1 MSRYEQSRRQQ
12 ALSEAEG
19 YLDLVS
25 GLGESEA
32 EAAVRDRLAQ
42 RALDVLHELSR
53 ETSWRR
59 GQVLYLRGQAL
70 RIMQR
75 YREAIDPLV
84 ESSQVDSD
92 NLHVWLALGWCY
104 KRIGRLDLAIQA
116 LEEALSV
123 EPDEAIVHYNLACYW
138 TLAGNKES
146 ALRYLAQALS
156 IDPDCR
162 QLIDDEP
169 DFDPIRYDPDFQAL
183 LGQTGAMG

>member
-1 MSRYEQSRRQQ
+1 VTRYEQSRRQQ

-25 GLGESEA
+25 GLGDSEA

-42 RALDVLHELSR
+42 RALDVLAELSR
-53 ETSWRR
+53 ESSWRR

-70 RIMQR
+70 RVMRR
-75 YREAIDPLV
+75 YREAIEPLV
-84 ESSQVDSD
+84 ESTKVDSD

-104 KRIGRLDLAIQA
+104 KRMSRLDLAIQA

-138 TLAGNKES
+138 SLANNPLL
-146 ALRYLAQALS
+146 AVAYLSRAFDLDS
-156 IDPDCR
+156 NYRDLVGTER
-162 QLIDDEP
+162 
-169 DFDPIRYDPDFQAL
+169 DFDPIRNHPDFLAL
-183 LGQTGAMG
+183 TSVIV